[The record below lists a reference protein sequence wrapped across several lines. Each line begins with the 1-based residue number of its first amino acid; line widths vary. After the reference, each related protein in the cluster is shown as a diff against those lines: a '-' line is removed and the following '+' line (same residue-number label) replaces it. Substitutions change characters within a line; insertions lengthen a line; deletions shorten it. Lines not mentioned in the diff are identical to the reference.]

1 MWHYS
6 QMQQLSHDGVYPG
19 PKYHWDGFFW
29 LKAIQLGISYMLF
42 MMMLGLKIDILNE
55 KTELMVPGE
64 GVVDH
69 WWCGGI
75 HRVQPGMIKLFRRTA
90 AAGL

>member
-6 QMQQLSHDGVYPG
+6 QMQKLSYDGAYPG
-19 PKYHWDGFFW
+19 PKYHWEGFFW
-29 LKAIQLGISYMLF
+29 LKARGKRIILRISYILF

-64 GVVDH
+64 GGGGPLVV
-69 WWCGGI
+69 WWYS
-75 HRVQPGMIKLFRRTA
+75 
-90 AAGL
+90 

>member
-1 MWHYS
+1 
-6 QMQQLSHDGVYPG
+6 
-19 PKYHWDGFFW
+19 
-29 LKAIQLGISYMLF
+29 

-75 HRVQPGMIKLFRRTA
+75 HRVQPGMIKLFRRRTA
-90 AAGL
+90 AAAFYNIYSEAALSYLF